1 MDITRVPTRSTRC
14 TGFAMASLTRAEGI
28 ILHPAA
34 TAHRDRHPH
43 PRLSTAGTASAAPTH
58 HKATR
63 CRWCASDAKRQALFR
78 AHGTCARQL
87 RPRLRGERSVQ
98 RENGRSRRGGN
109 WKCWGCLE
117 RKEARPWTTPISPL
131 KSSRWALQGSVD
143 AWFGNDEQPRREMS
157 SVGPVLSR
165 PAVPLPA
172 RRSREVAVFPHGSHP
187 PRSAPLPGRQRSLFH
202 LPLTRFPLIYRQW
215 IYRA

>member
-63 CRWCASDAKRQALFR
+63 CRWCASDAKRQPLFC

-98 RENGRSRRGGN
+98 RENGRSRRGEIGN
-109 WKCWGCLE
+109 AGAASKGRE
-117 RKEARPWTTPISPL
+117 RAPGPLPSPPL
-131 KSSRWALQGSVD
+131 KAPAGPSRAQWMLGLETTSSH
-143 AWFGNDEQPRREMS
+143 E
-157 SVGPVLSR
+157 
-165 PAVPLPA
+165 
-172 RRSREVAVFPHGSHP
+172 
-187 PRSAPLPGRQRSLFH
+187 GR
-202 LPLTRFPLIYRQW
+202 
-215 IYRA
+215 